1 MYAQAQGTRK
11 RRGGRKNAARL
22 ARAELAKAELAKA
35 ELAKQGRARAAE
47 AEDVLADV
55 PIYTYSAPEATAA
68 SWAAAA
74 VPFEAQAT
82 ELVSYLTLKWQE
94 HGDEWLTE
102 DEIGEELLQAA
113 GNCECADETAILDCA
128 VPALKEL
135 ILASDA
141 HPPGLLT
148 AISAARFALMRL
160 TAQS

>member
-1 MYAQAQGTRK
+1 MYAQARGARK

-22 ARAELAKAELAKA
+22 AKAELARA
-35 ELAKQGRARAAE
+35 ERAREERARAAE
-47 AEDVLADV
+47 LDVLADV
-55 PIYTYSAPEATAA
+55 PIYTYAAPEAAA
-68 SWAAAA
+68 ATWAAAPEA
-74 VPFEAQAT
+74 APFEAQAT
-82 ELVSYLTLKWQE
+82 ELVSYLTLKWHE

-113 GNCECADETAILDCA
+113 GNCECADETGILDCA

-141 HPPGLLT
+141 HPTGLLS
-148 AISAARFALMRL
+148 AISAARFALIRL

>member
-1 MYAQAQGTRK
+1 MYAQARGARK
-11 RRGGRKNAARL
+11 RRGGRKNAARF
-22 ARAELAKAELAKA
+22 AKAELARA

-47 AEDVLADV
+47 TEDVLSDV

-74 VPFEAQAT
+74 LPFEAQAT

-141 HPPGLLT
+141 HPTGLLS

>member
-1 MYAQAQGTRK
+1 MYAQARGTRK
-11 RRGGRKNAARL
+11 RRGGRKNAARF
-22 ARAELAKAELAKA
+22 AKAELAR
-35 ELAKQGRARAAE
+35 EGRARAAE
-47 AEDVLADV
+47 TEDVLADV
-55 PIYTYSAPEATAA
+55 PIYTYAAPEAAA
-68 SWAAAA
+68 ATWAAAPEA
-74 VPFEAQAT
+74 APFEAQAT
-82 ELVSYLTLKWQE
+82 ELVSYLTLKWHE

-113 GNCECADETAILDCA
+113 GNCECADETGILDCA

-141 HPPGLLT
+141 HPTGLLS